1 MFGFSTLSLRSK
13 RKYSLKRKKEMIQ
26 TGLSYDF
33 TVPTRVFFGAGKLN
47 EFHNQPMPGKK
58 ALLVISNGK
67 STRVNGYL
75 DRTVK
80 ELELAGVGYVLYDKV
95 QANPLKA
102 TAEDGARVARE
113 QGCDFVVALGGGSVM
128 DCVKAICLN
137 ATNPGDLWDYVF
149 GGTGKGIT
157 AKNAPL
163 PFIAI
168 TTTAGTGSEVDCAGV
183 ITNPETNEK
192 VGIGDPRLFAEF
204 AIVDPELMTTV
215 PPKFT
220 AYQGFDALFHSTEGY
235 ISKPSN
241 LFSDMVEETVFRSIG
256 EYLPI
261 ACQNG
266 TDMEARSRV
275 AFANTLSGYSM
286 MTAACT
292 AEHSIEHALSA
303 YHQELPHGAGL
314 IMISKAYYTAIIN
327 QHVCDER
334 FVNMAKLLGMA
345 DAKEP
350 TDFITALANLQ
361 AVCGVADLK
370 MSDYGITPDE
380 FDKMATNA
388 IEAMGVLVKQ
398 DRQPLTHDEIVTVL
412 EKSYR

>member
-1 MFGFSTLSLRSK
+1 
-13 RKYSLKRKKEMIQ
+13 MIQ
-26 TGLSYDF
+26 TGLSYN
-33 TVPTRVFFGAGKLN
+33 FGVSTLVLFGPGKLN
-47 EFHNQPMPGKK
+47 ELHKQALPGKK

-80 ELELAGVGYVLYDKV
+80 ELEQAGASYVLYDKV

-102 TAEDGARVARE
+102 TAEEGATIARE
-113 QGCDFVVALGGGSVM
+113 NKCDFVVALGGGSVM
-128 DCVKAICLN
+128 DCAKAIALN
-137 ATNPGDLWDYVF
+137 ATNPGDLWDYAF
-149 GGTGKGIT
+149 GGTGKCIF

-163 PFIAI
+163 PIIAI
-168 TTTAGTGSEVDCAGV
+168 TTTAGTGSEVDCGGV

-192 VGIGDPRLFAEF
+192 IGIVHPGILPLI
-204 AIVDPELMTTV
+204 AIVDPELMTSV

-241 LFSDMVEETVFRSIG
+241 LFSDMVEEKVIRIIG
-256 EYLPI
+256 EYLPM
-261 ACQNG
+261 AYKDGKN
-266 TDMEARSRV
+266 MEARAHM

-286 MTAACT
+286 MTASCT

-303 YHQELPHGAGL
+303 FHGELPHGAGL
-314 IMISKAYYTAIIN
+314 IMISKAFYTTIIN

-334 FVNMAKLLGMA
+334 FVRMAKMLGKA

-350 TDFITALANLQ
+350 MDFITALTDIQKACEVDN
-361 AVCGVADLK
+361 LK
-370 MSDYGITPDE
+370 MSDYGITRDE

-388 IEAMGVLVKQ
+388 LEVMGGLVQ
-398 DRQPLTHDEIVTVL
+398 MDRQPLTHADIVNIL
-412 EKSYR
+412 RDSYK

>member
-1 MFGFSTLSLRSK
+1 
-13 RKYSLKRKKEMIQ
+13 MIQ
-26 TGLSYDF
+26 TGLSYN
-33 TVPTRVFFGAGKLN
+33 FGVSTQVLFGPGKLN
-47 EFHNQPMPGKK
+47 ELHNQVLPGKK

-80 ELELAGVGYVLYDKV
+80 ELEQAGVSYVLFDKV

-102 TAEDGARVARE
+102 TAEEGATVARANN
-113 QGCDFVVALGGGSVM
+113 CDFVVALGGGSVM
-128 DCVKAICLN
+128 DCAKAIALN
-137 ATNPGDLWDYVF
+137 ATNPGDLWDYAF
-149 GGTGKGIT
+149 GGTGKRIF

-163 PFIAI
+163 PIIAI
-168 TTTAGTGSEVDCAGV
+168 TTTAGTGSEVDCGGV

-192 VGIGDPRLFAEF
+192 IGIVHHGILPLI
-204 AIVDPELMTTV
+204 AIVDPELMTSV

-241 LFSDMVEETVFRSIG
+241 LFSDMVEETVIRIIG

-261 ACQNG
+261 AYKDGKN
-266 TDMEARSRV
+266 MEARAHM

-286 MTAACT
+286 MTASCT

-303 YHQELPHGAGL
+303 FHGELPHGAGL
-314 IMISKAYYTAIIN
+314 IMISKAFYTTIIK

-334 FVNMAKLLGMA
+334 FIRMAKMLGKA
-345 DAKEP
+345 DVKEP
-350 TDFITALANLQ
+350 MDFITALTDIQKACEVDN
-361 AVCGVADLK
+361 LK
-370 MSDYGITPDE
+370 MSDYGITRDE
-380 FDKMATNA
+380 FNKMAANA
-388 IEAMGVLVKQ
+388 LEVMGGLVQ
-398 DRQPLTHDEIVTVL
+398 MDRQPLTHTDIVNIL
-412 EKSYR
+412 QDSYK